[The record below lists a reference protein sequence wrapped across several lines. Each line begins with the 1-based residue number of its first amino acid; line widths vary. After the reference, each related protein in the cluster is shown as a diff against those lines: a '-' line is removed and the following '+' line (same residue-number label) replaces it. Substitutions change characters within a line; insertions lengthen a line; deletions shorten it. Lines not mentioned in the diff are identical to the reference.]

1 MRLILAS
8 GSPRRKEILAEI
20 APISRWF
27 PPRGRSGRTYPCR
40 LPKSS
45 ARWREPRRKKYLQS
59 FPIAPYSARIR
70 SSGFAA
76 ARSGKPKD
84 EGEAAATLRALS
96 ANEHEVYTGVCILA
110 GEREECFFSRSVVR
124 FRALDEE
131 FIRAYVSTGSPMDKA
146 GSYGIQDHP
155 APVCSYTGS
164 FSNIVGLPKEEVR
177 EKLVSMGILQ

>member
-1 MRLILAS
+1 MRLLLAS

-20 APISRWF
+20 APDFGVVPAAGEERADLSLPPSEIVCALARAKAKEVFAKFPDCAVLGADTIVWF
-27 PPRGRSGRTYPCR
+27 RGRA
-40 LPKSS
+40 L
-45 ARWREPRRKKYLQS
+45 
-59 FPIAPYSARIR
+59 
-70 SSGFAA
+70 
-76 ARSGKPKD
+76 GKPKD

-164 FSNIVGLPKEEVR
+164 FSNMVGLPKEEVR